1 MIQQQQRRGE
11 RIQMQRSRLIV
22 LFTTTFVLFIL
33 AGPVSAQRS
42 WYRGDPAGTIKLLD
56 KETDNFKKSL
66 EKDLDHGPLN
76 GSINEDRANEYVER
90 FEDAVDKLK
99 EKTEDQGSA
108 PGLLRDVLERAKT
121 INGFMRAYR
130 IGGQAAQ
137 DWSRVKSLCNRLAN
151 SYYVNWRW

>member
-1 MIQQQQRRGE
+1 
-11 RIQMQRSRLIV
+11 MQSKRFIV
-22 LFTTTFVLFIL
+22 LFASACVLFML
-33 AGPVSAQRS
+33 ANSASAQKS
-42 WYRGDPAGTIKLLD
+42 WYRGDPAGTLKLLD

-66 EKDLDHGPLN
+66 EDNLDHGPLN

>member
-1 MIQQQQRRGE
+1 MQLRRY
-11 RIQMQRSRLIV
+11 IFLSASFVVV
-22 LFTTTFVLFIL
+22 LFLVSV
-33 AGPVSAQRS
+33 ASAQKS
-42 WYRGDPAGTIKLLD
+42 WYRGDPAGTLKLLD

-76 GSINEDRANEYVER
+76 GSINEDHANEYVER

-130 IGGQAAQ
+130 IGGQAAH
-137 DWSRVKSLCNRLAN
+137 DWSRVKSLCNRLAS
-151 SYYVNWRW
+151 SYYVNWRC

>member
-1 MIQQQQRRGE
+1 MQLRRY
-11 RIQMQRSRLIV
+11 IV
-22 LFTTTFVLFIL
+22 LSASIVVVLFL
-33 AGPVSAQRS
+33 VTAAGAQRS
-42 WYRGDPAGTIKLLD
+42 WYRGDPAGTLKLLD
-56 KETDNFKKSL
+56 EETNRFKKSL
-66 EKDLDHGPLN
+66 EDDLDHGPLN
-76 GSINEDRANEYVER
+76 GSINEDRANEFVER

-108 PGLLRDVLERAKT
+108 PGLLRDVLERAKA

-130 IGGQAAQ
+130 IRGQAAH

>member
-1 MIQQQQRRGE
+1 MQTRRYLFVTASIGV
-11 RIQMQRSRLIV
+11 V
-22 LFTTTFVLFIL
+22 LFLVT
-33 AGPVSAQRS
+33 AASAQRS
-42 WYRGDPAGTIKLLD
+42 WYKGDPAGTLRLLD

-66 EKDLDHGPLN
+66 EDNLDHGPLD
-76 GSINEDRANEYVER
+76 GSINEDRANEFVER

-99 EKTEDQGSA
+99 DKTEDQGSA
-108 PGLLRDVLERAKT
+108 PGLLRDMLERAKA

-130 IGGQAAQ
+130 IGGQAAH

>member
-1 MIQQQQRRGE
+1 
-11 RIQMQRSRLIV
+11 MQKSRSIFLFASICV
-22 LFTTTFVLFIL
+22 LCVL
-33 AGPVSAQRS
+33 AVSANAQKS
-42 WYRGDPAGTIKLLD
+42 WYRGDPAGTLKLLD

-76 GSINEDRANEYVER
+76 GSINEDRANEFVER
-90 FEDAVDKLK
+90 FEDAIDKLK

-137 DWSRVKSLCNRLAN
+137 DWARVKSLCNRLAN